1 MHAVLCL
8 NTWEELAFGNVSI
21 FPNNA
26 HQQVERSLALSWIRM
41 DAGERV
47 EAAAAAPL
55 LDGDKDK

>member
-8 NTWEELAFGNVSI
+8 NTWEELVLGNVSI
-21 FPNNA
+21 FPNNV
-26 HQQVERSLALSWIRM
+26 HQQVERSLALRM
-41 DAGERV
+41 DADERV